1 MLFRSQEVFKAGSEV
16 GFKYKN
22 VAFLDLSL
30 GSAVNIE
37 LFNRAGK
44 NVQTEIS
51 LSWLLSCLLPC
62 QKQRDDY
69 RSGISEEKR
78 PYEGLPQAVRR
89 ISICLRFPV
98 ALNLAL
104 NRVPNKARAIP
115 HNSKCRYGE
124 RGAADAKPKAQIILD
139 AAKVSAAGGGCS
151 EPKQGQRSQS
161 ARGFCPRCTMR
172 VPQPDIIEHFGNTDA
187 VPQLPERC
195 LSRKAGIVRC
205 CPR

>member
-1 MLFRSQEVFKAGSEV
+1 M
-16 GFKYKN
+16 
-22 VAFLDLSL
+22 
-30 GSAVNIE
+30 
-37 LFNRAGK
+37 
-44 NVQTEIS
+44 
-51 LSWLLSCLLPC
+51 SWLLSCLLPC

-124 RGAADAKPKAQIILD
+124 RGAA
-139 AAKVSAAGGGCS
+139 AAGAVLKPQGGNCAVL
-151 EPKQGQRSQS
+151 PKIKGQCIRMLPSFIQ
-161 ARGFCPRCTMR
+161 RNVHGR
-172 VPQPDIIEHFGNTDA
+172 NTDI
-187 VPQLPERC
+187 
-195 LSRKAGIVRC
+195 LSTKTFFKYFLLRINDKNRLFFHRVHMSALLQS
-205 CPR
+205 